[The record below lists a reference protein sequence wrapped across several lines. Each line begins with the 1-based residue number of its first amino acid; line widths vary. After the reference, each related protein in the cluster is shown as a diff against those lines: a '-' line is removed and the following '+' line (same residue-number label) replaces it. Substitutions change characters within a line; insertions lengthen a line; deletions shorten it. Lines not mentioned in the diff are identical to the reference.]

1 MVSGTE
7 NRRCGR
13 FIVAL
18 SVVDSP
24 PDSTVLTSLLVFMD
38 LACCC
43 CCSSSCCSPSMQ
55 CCWRSTIIGL
65 VSCFT
70 SVPSPLSPSS
80 FDSGAFFSNDGE
92 LTPRQRRLYQ
102 LNLLL
107 RLGGATKDMYLE
119 VIGCW
124 VQIIILTLIYLVN
137 VVGDCVY
144 QATLMSPWWGKIR
157 KSINCI
163 RKPNRAGNGL
173 IRTTQESGRKLTMS
187 TGNKL
192 GQGRSSG
199 PRYKWS

>member
-43 CCSSSCCSPSMQ
+43 CCCCSSSCCSPSMQ
-55 CCWRSTIIGL
+55 CCWRSTITGL

-92 LTPRQRRLYQ
+92 LNPRQRWRLYQ

-107 RLGGATKDMYLE
+107 RLEGTTKDMYLE

-124 VQIIILTLIYLVN
+124 VVKLEPSNNNIDIIIYLVN

-144 QATLMSPWWGKIR
+144 QATLMSPWWGKLG
-157 KSINCI
+157 KVSIAYVNPI
-163 RKPNRAGNGL
+163 VQEMV
-173 IRTTQESGRKLTMS
+173 IRTTQESERKLTMLTS
-187 TGNKL
+187 
-192 GQGRSSG
+192 
-199 PRYKWS
+199 

>member
-13 FIVAL
+13 FIVTL

-43 CCSSSCCSPSMQ
+43 CCCCSSSSCSPSMQ
-55 CCWRSTIIGL
+55 CCWRSTITGL

-80 FDSGAFFSNDGE
+80 FDSGAFFSIDGE
-92 LTPRQRRLYQ
+92 LNPRQRRLYQ

-107 RLGGATKDMYLE
+107 RLGGTTKDMYLE

-124 VQIIILTLIYLVN
+124 VAKVEPSNNNIDINLPRKRCRGLRIPGHPN
-137 VVGDCVY
+137 ES
-144 QATLMSPWWGKIR
+144 LMGEIG

-163 RKPNRAGNGL
+163 RKPNRAGNG
-173 IRTTQESGRKLTMS
+173 
-187 TGNKL
+187 N
-192 GQGRSSG
+192 
-199 PRYKWS
+199 